1 MRLPRVRLTI
11 RVLMVVVAVA
21 AVPMAFWDAWF
32 DTPVRRWQRAI
43 IDDRNESGRRQ
54 ALMECRN
61 GIGTIDTE
69 TALPTLLDALRSP
82 SFRVRET
89 AVMGLAE
96 VGRTERDAVPPLIE
110 ALADPEPLV
119 RVAAARAMA
128 TVLAPGHT
136 GRDRGVPALR
146 RLLVD
151 SSPLVRLQAACTL
164 VLLGHGGDALP
175 VLIEALRE
183 PDYHA
188 QSAALWFLGN
198 MGPPAA
204 RVALPEVKALESRL
218 ETLVA
223 PGMVRLLR
231 VHAAFARR
239 RLGELSAGLATLRAL
254 EEGSDIDLAREAR
267 LYLSYIP

>member
-43 IDDRNESGRRQ
+43 IDDQNESGRRQ

-69 TALPTLLDALRSP
+69 TALPTLVDAVRSP

-89 AVMGLAE
+89 DVMGLAE

-198 MGPPAA
+198 MRAA
-204 RVALPEVKALESRL
+204 RGACGVAGSEGSGVSTRDARRPRHGPSPPCPRGLRSPPPRR
-218 ETLVA
+218 TQRRPRDA
-223 PGMVRLLR
+223 PRP
-231 VHAAFARR
+231 RR
-239 RLGELSAGLATLRAL
+239 RL
-254 EEGSDIDLAREAR
+254 
-267 LYLSYIP
+267 